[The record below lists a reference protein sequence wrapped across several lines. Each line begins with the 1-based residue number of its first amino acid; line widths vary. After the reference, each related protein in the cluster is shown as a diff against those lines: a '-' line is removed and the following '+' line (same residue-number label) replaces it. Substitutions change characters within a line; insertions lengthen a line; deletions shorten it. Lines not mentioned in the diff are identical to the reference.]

1 MLPIELQLIHHQTKS
16 GLVYQHFH
24 IQFNTPNGLI
34 KPQDLKTLQL
44 PEGLDWSQGVVLEGK
59 ATNWLYG
66 HLVGV
71 CHQAIWVG
79 CFDTRFGEPTPLSGG
94 AVVVTT
100 RTPAISVGQVLLL
113 DLPDEVFRK
122 SQTTSQQ
129 SASKKTAIAPTLQ
142 QQVQLQ
148 VTELRTPAGNCQTLA
163 IELFGEQ
170 ISPEVLATL
179 ALPEL
184 DWNRGVIL
192 FGQIPIWLY
201 GYLVWRC
208 QEAPWIACFAARQK
222 EAVVVQSQVLEKAVG
237 DALPVLFNRTPCPA
251 IAIGGPPDSGKSV
264 LSNALRL
271 SLMRQRPTQRVFLH
285 RANWDGEGNWAYE
298 SPNRELVT
306 RLTLENEFRLHEHP
320 SKAEL
325 LQEYFVYHS
334 KAVANLRD
342 VVDLVLVDVGGMV
355 QSEKIPLVEKCTH
368 YIVVSKDPQVI
379 QQWHDLFGPT
389 AEILAVIH
397 STWPERLK
405 VLQTQPFLEI
415 EAEPWR
421 EGVFE
426 VPEVLLQEVLRHW
439 V

>member
-1 MLPIELQLIHHQTKS
+1 M
-16 GLVYQHFH
+16 
-24 IQFNTPNGLI
+24 
-34 KPQDLKTLQL
+34 
-44 PEGLDWSQGVVLEGK
+44 GK
-59 ATNWLYG
+59 A
-66 HLVGV
+66 
-71 CHQAIWVG
+71 
-79 CFDTRFGEPTPLSGG
+79 
-94 AVVVTT
+94 
-100 RTPAISVGQVLLL
+100 
-113 DLPDEVFRK
+113 
-122 SQTTSQQ
+122 
-129 SASKKTAIAPTLQ
+129 
-142 QQVQLQ
+142 
-148 VTELRTPAGNCQTLA
+148 
-163 IELFGEQ
+163 
-170 ISPEVLATL
+170 
-179 ALPEL
+179 
-184 DWNRGVIL
+184 
-192 FGQIPIWLY
+192 
-201 GYLVWRC
+201 
-208 QEAPWIACFAARQK
+208 
-222 EAVVVQSQVLEKAVG
+222 
-237 DALPVLFNRTPCPA
+237 
-251 IAIGGPPDSGKSV
+251 
-264 LSNALRL
+264 
-271 SLMRQRPTQRVFLH
+271 
-285 RANWDGEGNWAYE
+285 NWAYE

-325 LQEYFVYHS
+325 LQEYFVYHA